1 MAERFAQCEIFAVGV
16 DDRAGPFEAETAR
29 GRVDIIGIDLHGD
42 HLGQKHVVRTQ
53 LKHLPHAALDAHGRL
68 FDDRRGDLERLAG
81 RKAHFAEFVVIAAR
95 TYAAPV
101 RGTGQTAGRE
111 VDDELAGA
119 ADNPVGVAFG
129 PHRDVAH
136 RRIGADR
143 PRPRHGQQVP
153 VVGRIAAPHQHG
165 RQRIDHRAGF
175 PTLFHRPSGAA
186 CERPHGKDTLFNRNS
201 YPAGGGTA

>member
-1 MAERFAQCEIFAVGV
+1 MAERFAQREIFAVGV

-101 RGTGQTAGRE
+101 CGAGQTAGRE

-143 PRPRHGQQVP
+143 PRPRHGQQVIL
-153 VVGRIAAPHQHG
+153 VRRRAAAHQHR
-165 RQRIDHRAGF
+165 RQRIDERSGF
-175 PTLFHRPSGAA
+175 PALFHRPNYLS
-186 CERPHGKDTLFNRNS
+186 RKKKLRKNTIW
-201 YPAGGGTA
+201 

>member
-68 FDDRRGDLERLAG
+68 FDDRRGDLEHLAG

-101 RGTGQTAGRE
+101 GGARHILGCQVNDKLHVAL
-111 VDDELAGA
+111 DDV
-119 ADNPVGVAFG
+119 VGVTF
-129 PHRDVAH
+129 
-136 RRIGADR
+136 
-143 PRPRHGQQVP
+143 
-153 VVGRIAAPHQHG
+153 
-165 RQRIDHRAGF
+165 
-175 PTLFHRPSGAA
+175 
-186 CERPHGKDTLFNRNS
+186 RPHGNVAHGWVCTNGSRPCNGQYVIFFRGAS
-201 YPAGGGTA
+201 AAHQYGGQRINHGSRFPVFFHQIISMSSLVCSFSQ

>member
-81 RKAHFAEFVVIAAR
+81 RKAHFAEFVVVAPR
-95 TYAAPV
+95 PHPAPV
-101 RGTGQTAGRE
+101 GGAGQVAGRE
-111 VDDELAGA
+111 VDDELPRA
-119 ADNPVGVAFG
+119 ADYFVGVAFG
-129 PHRDVAH
+129 AYRNVAH
-136 RRIGADR
+136 RRVGAYR
-143 PRPRHGQQVP
+143 ARPRHGQQVILF
-153 VVGRIAAPHQHG
+153 GRSATAHQHG
-165 RQRIDHRAGF
+165 RQRIDQRPGF
-175 PTLFHRPSGAA
+175 PALLHRRRQLAFA
-186 CERPHGKDTLFNRNS
+186 KKLRKNTI
-201 YPAGGGTA
+201 

>member
-129 PHRDVAH
+129 PHRDVD
-136 RRIGADR
+136 IG
-143 PRPRHGQQVP
+143 GSVQTVP
-153 VVGRIAAPHQHG
+153 VHATVSRLYSSGVAPQLTST
-165 RQRIDHRAGF
+165 AG
-175 PTLFHRPSGAA
+175 SG
-186 CERPHGKDTLFNRNS
+186 
-201 YPAGGGTA
+201 

>member
-1 MAERFAQCEIFAVGV
+1 MADQLAQPEIFAVRIGHQPRSFQIETPRGGINVAVIDQHV
-16 DDRAGPFEAETAR
+16 DDLR
-29 GRVDIIGIDLHGD
+29 
-42 HLGQKHVVRTQ
+42 QKHVVRPERQ
-53 LKHLPHAALDAHGRL
+53 DLPHAALDDDGRL
-68 FDDRRGDLERLAG
+68 LQRRSRHDRAAQGRESRL
-81 RKAHFAEFVVIAAR
+81 AEFVVVTTR
-95 TYAAPV
+95 TDAAPV
-101 RGTGQTAGRE
+101 DGTRHGSRGE
-111 VDDELAGA
+111 VDRELARA
-119 ADNPVGVAFG
+119 RDQRMGVAFG
-129 PHRDVAH
+129 THRDVTH
-136 RRIGADR
+136 RRCGADR